1 MKWENLFKRPHKEL
15 LPGALAAAF
24 GGEAAMVNHV
34 RLAAGTEV
42 PEHAHP
48 EEQLTLVLAGRI
60 LFELEGEAAEL
71 GPGEAVWVPQ
81 NARHR
86 VRALEESVVLDV
98 FSPVRRDLLEKLG
111 Q

>member
-1 MKWENLFKRPHKEL
+1 MKRKNLDRAPHKEL

-24 GGEAAMVNHV
+24 GGERAMVNHV

-48 EEQLTLVLAGRI
+48 EEQLTLVLSGRI
-60 LFELEGEAAEL
+60 LFEMNGETAEL
-71 GPGEAVWVPQ
+71 GPGDAVWVPE
-81 NARHR
+81 NAPHR

-111 Q
+111 